1 MAMSI
6 SVKVIIDHR
15 EGKIKELINPG
26 KVPCPIEYENLEHGD
41 IVIYHNE
48 VPVFFFERKTLADLK
63 ASINDGRYRN
73 QKLKMLEKFDKGM
86 IYYIIE
92 GDVIR
97 EEALKGAIINTM
109 LRDKI
114 GVFKTKDIHDTLQ
127 LIYDIVDRVHK
138 DPQKYIHI
146 SPVEKELQQAVGNRN
161 ESMFVNMLCQI
172 PHISLKTAKAVEQ
185 KYACFHDLHVALD
198 DKTYDEKL
206 KSLKDIMIV
215 DPKGKSR
222 KISTT
227 ACDNIIKGYYGE
239 NNAL

>member
-1 MAMSI
+1 MSL
-6 SVKVIIDHR
+6 KVIIDHR
-15 EGKIKELINPG
+15 EGKIKELINPD
-26 KVPCPIEYENLEHGD
+26 KVPCLICYENLEHGD
-41 IVIYHNE
+41 IVIYHDG
-48 VPVFFFERKTLADLK
+48 VPVFFFERKTLSDLK

-73 QKLKMLEKFDKGM
+73 QKLRMLEKFDKGM

-92 GDVIR
+92 GDGIR

-114 GVFKTKDIHDTLQ
+114 GVFKTKDVNDTIQ
-127 LIYDIVDRVHK
+127 LLYDILDRVHK
-138 DPQKYIHI
+138 DPKKYI
-146 SPVEKELQQAVGNRN
+146 STTDSGLQQSVGNRN

-172 PHISLKTAKAVEQ
+172 PHISLKTAKAIEQ
-185 KYACFHDLHVALD
+185 KYKCFHDLQVALHN
-198 DKTYDEKL
+198 KTYDEKL

-222 KISTT
+222 KISST

-239 NNAL
+239 SYAL